1 MSRPEVVSCLVQ
13 RDSTALSENKGL
25 IILSLEKSLNMS
37 VLVVLIFRL
46 TQTAKILETQ
56 MRIGFGESPNGPT
69 FQLFSGE
76 LEKESA
82 R

>member
-46 TQTAKILETQ
+46 KRAKIPLKLRELDSGNPQ
-56 MRIGFGESPNGPT
+56 MAQHFSY
-69 FQLFSGE
+69 FQVN
-76 LEKESA
+76 
-82 R
+82 